1 MEKKTNNFEELF
13 VKALNFEI
21 PKEKIETIKDKSNNT
36 RPLSYISWAYAW
48 GMFKQIYTD
57 ATYKIIKNP
66 ETNLPYFSDPD
77 TGIMVYTSITAAGE
91 THEMWLFVMDSS
103 NNAMKLKPYTYQK
116 WNSFSK
122 SFEEKTVKAAT
133 MFDINKTLLRC
144 LVKNMAIFGFALN
157 IYNGDDLPEFNLE
170 SDNESALA
178 PTAPKRTT
186 RKAMTPSLKSQPQPQ
201 PQPQYDRYAG
211 IRQMLSTVQTVAD
224 LVKIWNEHRSE
235 VEGNDDIKALFTAR
249 KNELTFNAA

>member
-66 ETNLPYFSDPD
+66 ENNLPYFSDPD
-77 TGIMVYTSITAAGE
+77 TGIMVYTEITAAGE

-133 MFDINKTLLRC
+133 MFDINKTILRA
-144 LVKNMAIFGFALN
+144 LVKNMAIFGLGLN
-157 IYNGDDLPEFNLE
+157 IYNGDDLPEFNLDE
-170 SDNESALA
+170 TA
-178 PTAPKRTT
+178 PAPSAPKRQT
-186 RKAMTPSLKSQPQPQ
+186 RKAMTQSINSVPQPQ

>member
-1 MEKKTNNFEELF
+1 MEKNNNSDNFETLF

-48 GMFKQIYTD
+48 GMFKQIYKD

-66 ETNLPYFSDPD
+66 ETSLPYFVDPEA
-77 TGIMVYTSITAAGE
+77 GIMVYTQITAAGE
-91 THEMWLFVMDSS
+91 THEMWLFVMDER
-103 NNAMKLKPYTYQK
+103 NQAMRLTPYTYQK
-116 WNSFSK
+116 WNSYNK
-122 SFEEKTVKAAT
+122 TWEEKGVKAAT

-170 SDNESALA
+170 SEQ
-178 PTAPKRTT
+178 PTTSAPKRTT
-186 RKAMTPSLKSQPQPQ
+186 RKTLTPSMNPAPQPA
-201 PQPQYDRYAG
+201 YDRYAG
-211 IRQMLSTVQTVAD
+211 IKAALKAVTTVAE
-224 LVKIWNEHRSE
+224 LLILYNQHKAE
-235 VEGNDDIKALFTAR
+235 VDSNPEIKSLFTER